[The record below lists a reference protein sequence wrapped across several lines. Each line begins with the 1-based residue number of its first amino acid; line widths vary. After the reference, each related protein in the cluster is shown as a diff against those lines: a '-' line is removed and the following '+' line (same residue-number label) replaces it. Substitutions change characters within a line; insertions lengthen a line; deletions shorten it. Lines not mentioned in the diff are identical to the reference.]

1 MNPIKKHLLVIPS
14 IDIHNRKTVRV
25 VQGIPELDCKEYGD
39 DPVEMAMI
47 WRAENAKMLHVVDFN
62 GAFDHTKENH
72 DIIKNLCS
80 SVIIPI
86 EFAGGIRSVED
97 AEAVFDLGVYRI
109 AINTMA
115 LENRTEFIK
124 LFEKFGPTK
133 IVLSI
138 DVINGILVTRGRQKK
153 SELHYLTFTKEMA
166 DLGIDRVIVTDV
178 NRNGVMQGPNIA
190 LSKEIAECCNIKVTH
205 SGGLRNKDELLDL
218 QNLVPLG
225 VDSVIIGRAFYEN
238 RFPCQKLWRVAES
251 GLFN

>member
-25 VQGIPELDCKEYGD
+25 VQGIPELECKEYGD

-62 GAFDHTKENH
+62 GAFDHSKVNH
-72 DIIKNLCS
+72 DIIKELCS
-80 SVIIPI
+80 SVVIPI

-115 LENRTEFIK
+115 LENRPEFIK

-138 DVINGILVTRGRQKK
+138 DILNGDLVTRGRQNK
-153 SELHYLTFTKEMA
+153 SDLNYLSYTKEMVE
-166 DLGIDRVIVTDV
+166 LGIDRCIVTDV
-178 NRNGVMQGPNIA
+178 SRNGVMQGPNIA
-190 LSKEIAECCNIKVTH
+190 LSKEIAEHSKIKVTH

-218 QNLVPLG
+218 QNLIPAG
-225 VDSVIIGRAFYEN
+225 IDSVIIGRAFYEN

>member
-25 VQGIPELDCKEYGD
+25 VKGIPELDCKEYGD

-47 WRAENAKMLHVVDFN
+47 WRAENAKMLHVVDFD
-62 GAFDHTKENH
+62 GAFDHSNTNH
-72 DIIKNLCS
+72 DIIKDICE

-86 EFAGGIRSVED
+86 EFAGGIRSVDD
-97 AEAVFDLGVYRI
+97 AEAIFDLGVYRI

-115 LENRTEFIK
+115 LENRSEFIK
-124 LFEKFGPTK
+124 LFEKYGPTK

-138 DVINGILVTRGRQKK
+138 DILDNKLTTRGRQRK
-153 SELHYLTFTKEMA
+153 SDMNYFYYVKEIA
-166 DLGIDRVIVTDV
+166 EIGIDRVIVTDV
-178 NRNGVMQGPNIA
+178 SRNGVMQGPNIS
-190 LSKEIAECCNIKVTH
+190 LSKSIAEHCNIKVTH
-205 SGGLRNKDELLDL
+205 SGGLRNKDELFDL
-218 QNLVPLG
+218 QNLIPVG

>member
-1 MNPIKKHLLVIPS
+1 MNPVKKHLLVIPS

-25 VQGIPELDCKEYGD
+25 VKGIPELDCKEYGD

-47 WRAENAKMLHVVDFN
+47 WRAENAKMLHVVDFD
-62 GAFDHTKENH
+62 GAFDHSNKNY
-72 DIIKNLCS
+72 DIIIEMCE

-86 EFAGGIRSVED
+86 EFAGGIRTVED
-97 AEAVFDLGVYRI
+97 AEAIFDLGVYRI

-115 LENRTEFIK
+115 LENRSEFIK
-124 LFEKFGPTK
+124 LFEKFGPSK

-138 DVINGILVTRGRQKK
+138 DILNGKLVTRGRQRQSDMNYIYYVKEL
-153 SELHYLTFTKEMA
+153 SEL
-166 DLGIDRVIVTDV
+166 GVDRCIVTDV
-178 NRNGVMQGPNIA
+178 SRNGVMEGPNIA
-190 LSKEIAECCNIKVTH
+190 LSIEIAEKCNIKVTH
-205 SGGLRNKDELLDL
+205 SGGLRNKDELFDL
-218 QNLVPLG
+218 QNLIPIG

>member
-72 DIIKNLCS
+72 EIIKELCS

-86 EFAGGIRSVED
+86 EFAGGIRSIGD

-138 DVINGILVTRGRQKK
+138 DILNGDLVTRGRKRI
-153 SELHYLTFTKEMA
+153 SGLNYLTFTKEMV
-166 DLGIDRVIVTDV
+166 DLGIDRCIVTDV
-178 NRNGVMQGPNIA
+178 SRNGVMQGPNIA
-190 LSKEIAECCNIKVTH
+190 LSKEIAEHSKIKVTH

-218 QNLVPLG
+218 QYLIPIG

>member
-14 IDIHNRKTVRV
+14 IDIQNRKTVRV

-62 GAFDHTKENH
+62 GAFDHSKENH
-72 DIIKNLCS
+72 DIIKELCS
-80 SVIIPI
+80 SVVIPI

-97 AEAVFDLGVYRI
+97 AEEVFDLGVYRI

-133 IVLSI
+133 IVLSVDI
-138 DVINGILVTRGRQKK
+138 LDSKLVTRGRKRK
-153 SELHYLTFTKEMA
+153 SDLNYLYYINEMV
-166 DLGIDRVIVTDV
+166 DLGIDRCIVTDV
-178 NRNGVMQGPNIA
+178 SRNGVMQGPNIA
-190 LSKEIAECCNIKVTH
+190 LSKEIAEHSKIKVTH

-218 QNLVPLG
+218 QNLIPIG

>member
-72 DIIKNLCS
+72 DTIKNLCS

-97 AEAVFDLGVYRI
+97 AETVFDLGVYRI

-115 LENRTEFIK
+115 LENRVEFIK

-138 DVINGILVTRGRQKK
+138 DVLNGKLVTRGRQRE
-153 SELHYLTFTKEMA
+153 SDLHYLYYLNEMV
-166 DLGIDRVIVTDV
+166 DLGIDRCIVTDV
-178 NRNGVMQGPNIA
+178 SRNGLMQGPNLK
-190 LSKEIAECCNIKVTH
+190 LSKEIAEHSKIKVTH

-218 QNLVPLG
+218 QQLLPIG

>member
-14 IDIHNRKTVRV
+14 IDIQNRKTVRV
-25 VQGIPELDCKEYGD
+25 VKGIPELDCKQYGD

-47 WRAENAKMLHVVDFN
+47 WRAENAKMLHVVDFD
-62 GAFDHTKENH
+62 GAFDHSNKNF
-72 DIIKNLCS
+72 DIIREMCE

-97 AEAVFDLGVYRI
+97 AEAIFDLGIFRI
-109 AINTMA
+109 SINTMA
-115 LENRTEFIK
+115 LENRVEFVK

-133 IVLSI
+133 IVLSVDI
-138 DVINGILVTRGRQKK
+138 LDNKLVTRGRQRT
-153 SELHYLTFTKEMA
+153 SDMNYFYFIKEMA
-166 DLGIDRVIVTDV
+166 DIGIDRVIVTDV
-178 NRNGVMQGPNIA
+178 TRNGVMTGPNIA
-190 LSKEIAECCNIKVTH
+190 LSKSIAENCNIKVTH
-205 SGGLRNKDELLDL
+205 SGGLRNKDELFDL
-218 QNLVPLG
+218 QNLIHLG

>member
-62 GAFDHTKENH
+62 GAFDRTKVNH
-72 DIIKNLCS
+72 DIVKNICN

-86 EFAGGIRSVED
+86 EFAGGIRSIED
-97 AEAVFDLGVYRI
+97 AEAAFDLGVYRL

-138 DVINGILVTRGRQKK
+138 DIINGDLVTRGRKK
-153 SELHYLTFTKEMA
+153 ISGLNYLTFTKEMA
-166 DLGIDRVIVTDV
+166 AIGIDRVIVTDV
-178 NRNGVMQGPNIA
+178 NKNGVMQGPNIA
-190 LSKEIAECCNIKVTH
+190 LSKEIAGYSKIKVTH

-218 QNLVPLG
+218 QELLPFG

>member
-1 MNPIKKHLLVIPS
+1 MLNKYLLVIPS
-14 IDIHNRKTVRV
+14 IDIQNGKTVRV
-25 VQGIPELDCKEYGD
+25 VQGIPELDCKEYGN

-47 WRAENAKMLHVVDFN
+47 WRTENAKMLHVVDFD
-62 GAFDHTKENH
+62 GAFEHSKKNY
-72 DIIKNLCS
+72 DIIKNICS

-86 EFAGGIRSVED
+86 EFTGGIRSIEE

-115 LENRTEFIK
+115 LENRAEFIK
-124 LFEKFGPTK
+124 LFEKFGPSK
-133 IVLSI
+133 IVLSLDI
-138 DVINGILVTRGRQKK
+138 LNGEMVTRGRKK
-153 SELHYLTFTKEMA
+153 ISGLNYLSFTKEMVE
-166 DLGIDRVIVTDV
+166 LGIERCIVTDV
-178 NRNGVMQGPNIA
+178 SRNGVMQGPNIS
-190 LSKEIAECCNIKVTH
+190 LSKEIAEHSNIKVTH

-218 QNLVPLG
+218 QQFLPIG

>member
-1 MNPIKKHLLVIPS
+1 MNAIKKHLLVIPS

-25 VQGIPELDCKEYGD
+25 VKGIPELDCKEYGD

-47 WRAENAKMLHVVDFN
+47 WRAENAKMLHVVDFD
-62 GAFDHTKENH
+62 GAFDHSNKNH
-72 DIIKNLCS
+72 DIIKEICE

-97 AEAVFDLGVYRI
+97 AEAIFDLGVYRI

-115 LENRTEFIK
+115 LENRSEFIK

-138 DVINGILVTRGRQKK
+138 DILDNKLVTRGRQRK
-153 SELHYLTFTKEMA
+153 SDMNYFYFVKEIA
-166 DLGIDRVIVTDV
+166 EIGIDRVIVTDV
-178 NRNGVMQGPNIA
+178 SRNGIVQGPNIN
-190 LSKEIAECCNIKVTH
+190 LSKSIAEHCNIKVTH
-205 SGGLRNKDELLDL
+205 SGGLRNKDELFDL
-218 QNLVPLG
+218 QNLISIG